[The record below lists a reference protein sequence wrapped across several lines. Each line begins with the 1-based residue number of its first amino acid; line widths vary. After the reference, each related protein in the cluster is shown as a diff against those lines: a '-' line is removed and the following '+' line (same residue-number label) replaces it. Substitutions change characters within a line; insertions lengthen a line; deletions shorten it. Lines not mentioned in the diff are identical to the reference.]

1 MTTPRPT
8 LLFLLCA
15 FAGLPA
21 QAQSYN
27 VLVAG
32 RIAGKETHVVELG
45 GAVRVSYSYNDRG
58 RGPDIT
64 GRYVFGRDGLPSAI
78 ELSGQDYNRAPVDEH
93 FAVQNGIA
101 RWKSGAEAGESK
113 SRGWYV
119 TARGSP
125 SETAWL
131 ARALLK
137 SGGKP
142 LPLLP
147 AGEAILERGPTLN
160 VAAHGQSL
168 HVTLYAVTGL
178 GFTPVSTWL
187 DERNEFFAS
196 PGSFSLVREG
206 WEEVRSQ
213 LQEAETAATETRFH
227 DFALRFAHR
236 PAQGLAIRHVRLFDS
251 ETASVRE
258 DQTVTVAGNRITRVT
273 GGRDAAV
280 PAGAEVIDGAGKTL
294 LPGLFDMHV
303 HFEAHDGLLDIACG
317 VTSVRDLGNDM
328 DALLRM
334 KGRMDAHDAIG
345 PRVVLAG
352 VIDGRGPFT
361 APTNVLA
368 DTEDEAR
375 AAIDRYAAA
384 GYIQIK
390 IYSSIHPDL
399 VPYIVRTAHAKGM
412 RVSGHVPAGMIAD
425 QFVDAGVDEIQHM
438 NFVFLNFLPA
448 EAPNTASRARLTLI
462 AEHGAAL
469 DQTSPQVAAFIAKL
483 KDRRIVVDP
492 TLGVFEGQYT
502 ARPGVASPSYAA
514 ILERLPV
521 EMRRAAFQGG
531 LPVPEGKDRL
541 YRDSFQAMLDM
552 TLRLDRAGV
561 PLVIGTDGVQG
572 LMLHRELELW
582 VQAGIPAAEVL
593 RMATL
598 GAARVARVDRDLGSI
613 ADGKLA
619 DMVLVDGDPVHA
631 ISDIR
636 KTATVIQDGIVYRP
650 SDLFRALG
658 MKPAISSAA
667 PPNASAWSAK

>member
-1 MTTPRPT
+1 MTSPRPT
-8 LLFLLCA
+8 LLLLLCA
-15 FAGLPA
+15 LAGLPA
-21 QAQSYN
+21 QAQSYS

-32 RIAGKETHVVELG
+32 RIAGKETHVVEPG

-58 RGPDIT
+58 RGPEIT
-64 GRYVFGRDGLPSAI
+64 GRYVFDRDGLPSAI
-78 ELSGQDYNRAPVDEH
+78 ELSGKDYNKAPVDER

-101 RWKSGAEAGESK
+101 RWKNGAEAGESK

-137 SGGKP
+137 SRS

-147 AGEAILERGPTLN
+147 AGEASLERGPTLS

-168 HVTLYAVTGL
+168 HVTLYAVTGI
-178 GFTPVSTWL
+178 GFTPAFIWL

-206 WEEVRSQ
+206 WEEMRSQ
-213 LQEAETAATETRFH
+213 LQEAETAAGEARFH
-227 DFALRFAHR
+227 DLALRLAHR
-236 PAQGLAIRHVRLFDS
+236 PAKGLVIRHVRLFDS

-258 DQTVTVAGNRITRVT
+258 DHAVTVAGNRITRVT
-273 GGRDAAV
+273 RDSDAAV
-280 PAGAEVIDGAGKTL
+280 PAGAEVIDAAGKTL

-303 HFEAHDGLLDIACG
+303 HFEAPDGLLDIACG

-328 DALLRM
+328 DTLLRM
-334 KGRMDAHDAIG
+334 KRRMDAHDAIG
-345 PRVVLAG
+345 PRIILAG
-352 VIDGRGPFT
+352 VMDGRGPLA
-361 APTNVLA
+361 APTNVLV

-390 IYSSIHPDL
+390 IYSSIRPDL
-399 VPYIVRTAHAKGM
+399 VPYIVRAAHAKGM

-469 DQTSPQVAAFIAKL
+469 DQTSSQVAGFIAKL

-502 ARPGVASPSYAA
+502 ARPGAASPSYAA

-521 EMRRAAFQGG
+521 QMRRAAFQGG

-552 TLRLDRAGV
+552 TLRLYRAGV
-561 PLVIGTDGVQG
+561 PLVIGTDGVPG

-582 VQAGIPAAEVL
+582 VQAGIPAADVL

-598 GAARVARVDRDLGSI
+598 GAARVAGVDRDLGSI
-613 ADGKLA
+613 AEGKLA
-619 DMVLVDGDPVHA
+619 DMVLVDGDPVRA

-636 KTATVIQDGIVYRP
+636 KTETVIRDGVIHRS
-650 SDLFRALG
+650 SDLCRVLG
-658 MKPAISSAA
+658 MK
-667 PPNASAWSAK
+667 